1 MPPEAVGGASPPMGA
16 APAAPY
22 REYLIVT
29 GGRTFADRPRLWAAL
44 DAINAFAP
52 PRALV
57 IVTGGGKGTKE
68 KPSADFMARWW
79 AVEHEIDYETYP
91 APWKAEGKRAG
102 PLRNQRMLE
111 AILARK
117 APVMVLE
124 CPGGNGTADMVW
136 RARAAG
142 VIVSRLVD
150 DGA

>member
-44 DAINAFAP
+44 DAINAFTP

-57 IVTGGGKGTKE
+57 IVQGGCHGG
-68 KPSADFMARWW
+68 ADALARHW
-79 AVEHEIDYETYP
+79 AAQNEVDYETYP
-91 APWKAEGKRAG
+91 APWKSEGKRAG

-124 CPGGNGTADMVW
+124 CPGGNGTADCVW
-136 RARAAG
+136 RAKAAG
-142 VIVSRLVD
+142 VVVSRLVD
-150 DGA
+150 GGA